1 MSKGSKSRK
10 KTTAAEEQG
19 SLSGVK
25 QLREI
30 LGQEEAVT
38 RLERDLREKRFHHA
52 YLFLGKRGIGK
63 KALALSFARS
73 ILCPVEPQ
81 GFCGSCPV
89 CRRLDQG
96 SYSEFSGLFE
106 EGGEK
111 IRLEEV
117 RDLLQ
122 GEHLMKYEGDYRI
135 IFMENVERLT
145 EEAANSL
152 LKVLEEPH
160 EGTIFLLT
168 ASVPDRVLP
177 TIQSRTEKYLLRP
190 LSPAHL
196 EQILGAMGFTAG
208 EYASLGTIDEALAL
222 LEDKGQAPSYEEF
235 RELMGSRDLGEL
247 FALAESLSKRNSLRE
262 LLSYYEV
269 RAGEA
274 YRLTR
279 EELEIRI
286 IRGLE
291 EAQARIRANVNKRNA
306 LEYSFLSIGGLI
318 SE

>member
-190 LSPAHL
+190 LSSAHL
-196 EQILGAMGFTAG
+196 EQILRTMGFAAG

-222 LEDKGQAPSYEEF
+222 LEDKGQAPSYQEF
-235 RELMGSRDLGEL
+235 RELMAGRDLGEI
-247 FALAESLSKRNSLRE
+247 FALAESLSKRAALRE

-274 YRLTR
+274 YRTGR

-291 EAQARIRANVNKRNA
+291 VAQERIRSNVNKRNA

>member
-106 EGGEK
+106 EGREK

-196 EQILGAMGFTAG
+196 EQILRAMGFAAG

-222 LEDKGQAPSYEEF
+222 LEDKGQAPSYQEF
-235 RELMGSRDLGEL
+235 RELMAGRDLGEI
-247 FALAESLSKRNSLRE
+247 FALAESLSKRAALRE

-274 YRLTR
+274 YRTGR

-291 EAQARIRANVNKRNA
+291 VAQERIRSNVNKRNA